1 MPGIV
6 LAVSGKGGVG
16 KTSLSAAIVRKLV
29 ENRPEKRILAID
41 ADPAVGLAT
50 ALGVQTAQTLD
61 NIRARIVESAAK
73 GETREA
79 VELLGEARFQI
90 LDALSEQR
98 GFAFLAV
105 GRPETAGCYCAINNY
120 LKDVITLLAA
130 EFDYVVIDGE
140 AGVEQIN
147 RRVMEKVTH
156 LLLVSDQS
164 RKGIQ
169 VLKTIGEVARNMVM
183 YDKCGAVINRI
194 TNPDLDVSTELS
206 VEGIEIL
213 ARIPADGVHAENDIL
228 GKNVFDLPGETP
240 MLAGAETALR
250 NFGLL
255 Q

>member
-1 MPGIV
+1 MSGII

-16 KTSLSAAIVRKLV
+16 KTSISAAIVRLLAERHPKS
-29 ENRPEKRILAID
+29 RILAID
-41 ADPAVGLAT
+41 ADPATGLAT
-50 ALGVQTAQTLD
+50 ALGVEVSKTLD
-61 NIRARIVESAAK
+61 DIRGRISKSAEK

-98 GFAFLAV
+98 GFAFLAI

-120 LKDVITLLAA
+120 LKEVITLLAA

-147 RRVMEKVTH
+147 RRVMEKVSH

-169 VLKTIGEVARNMVM
+169 VLRTIHQVAQGMVM

-194 TNPDLDVSTELS
+194 TNPDLDVSP
-206 VEGIEIL
+206 EGIDML
-213 ARIPADGVHAENDIL
+213 ARIPADNVYAENDIL
-228 GKNVFDLPGETP
+228 GKSVFDLPAQSQV
-240 MLAGAETALR
+240 LAGAETALR
-250 NFGLL
+250 NFTLL
-255 Q
+255 